1 MPTETLW
8 EVKVMT
14 NKIILAGFGGQGI
27 LFLGK
32 KLATAGMDK
41 DLNVTWLPSYGPEQ
55 RGGTCNCSVI
65 LSDTDISSPII
76 GNPDILVAFNIQSYE
91 KFMPRIS
98 EGGVMFADSTLIDKR
113 PDRTDIK
120 SFFIPATQMA
130 NDMGMPKLVNV
141 IMLGYVIKNTDIF
154 EADYV
159 RSVLT
164 DSLPASKAALR
175 EANARAFD
183 AGYGY
188 NG

>member
-1 MPTETLW
+1 
-8 EVKVMT
+8 MT

-76 GNPDILVAFNIQSYE
+76 GSHDTLVAFNIQSYD
-91 KFMPRIS
+91 KFMPRITP
-98 EGGVMFADSTLIDKR
+98 GGRLFADSTLIDKR
-113 PDRTDIK
+113 SDRNDIE
-120 SFFIPATQMA
+120 SFFVPATQMA
-130 NDMGMPKLVNV
+130 NDLGSPKLVNV
-141 IMLGYVIKNTDIF
+141 IMLGFVIKHTGLFDR
-154 EADYV
+154 DYI
-159 RSVLT
+159 RGVLT

-175 EANARAFD
+175 EANGRAFD

-188 NG
+188 EG

>member
-1 MPTETLW
+1 
-8 EVKVMT
+8 MT

-41 DLNVTWLPSYGPEQ
+41 DLNVTWQPSYGPEQ

-76 GNPDILVAFNIQSYE
+76 GSPDTLVAFNIQSYD
-91 KFMPRIS
+91 KFMPRITP
-98 EGGVMFADSTLIDKR
+98 GGKLFADSTLIDKR
-113 PDRTDIK
+113 PERNDIE

-130 NDMGMPKLVNV
+130 NDLGSPKLVNV
-141 IMLGYVIKNTDIF
+141 IMLGFVIKHTGLF
-154 EADYV
+154 EYDYI
-159 RSVLT
+159 RGVLT

-175 EANARAFD
+175 EANGRAFD

-188 NG
+188 EG